1 MFSKQGKQG
10 SMHSVS
16 GLAAQPAPKKPAADR
31 SCLGAQHT
39 VTELDRRR
47 SLETSPNSRLSRR
60 SPKSR
65 TSSHRQEREISMDG
79 TNQVWIGIDVAKA
92 TLDLHLLPT
101 GQAHTLP
108 NTTAGHEQL
117 RKLLPGP
124 ANCLIVL
131 EATGGYEREVVA
143 DLADAGFRVAVIN
156 PKRARDFAK
165 ALGLVAKTDRIDARV
180 LARFAE
186 MVQPA
191 PVEKT
196 PEKQAEIQQ
205 LVARRRQLIDLR
217 TQESN
222 RADVAHAKAA
232 KKSIQAVLTTIVRQI
247 HDIEGAIEALVEA
260 DDDWRHKAQLIE
272 SVPGLGGVT
281 ATTVIADV
289 PELGKLNR
297 QQISALVGLAPYN
310 NDSGPR
316 KGKRSIAGGRKSVR
330 SVLYMAA
337 MAAKRFNPVIKAFA
351 QRLAQ
356 HGKPHKVIVTAC
368 MRKLLVILNSIIKSD
383 RPWNHQFAS

>member
-1 MFSKQGKQG
+1 
-10 SMHSVS
+10 
-16 GLAAQPAPKKPAADR
+16 
-31 SCLGAQHT
+31 
-39 VTELDRRR
+39 
-47 SLETSPNSRLSRR
+47 
-60 SPKSR
+60 
-65 TSSHRQEREISMDG
+65 MDG
-79 TNQVWIGIDVAKA
+79 ANQVWIGIDVAKA

-101 GQAHTLP
+101 AQAHTLP
-108 NTTAGHEQL
+108 NTKAGHEQL
-117 RKLLPGP
+117 RQLLPSP

-131 EATGGYEREVVA
+131 EATGGFEREVVA

-222 RADVAHAKAA
+222 RSGITHAKAA
-232 KKSIQAVLTTIVRQI
+232 KKSIQAVLNTLERQI
-247 HDIEGAIEALVEA
+247 HDMEGAIEALVEA
-260 DDDWRHKAQLIE
+260 HDDWRHKTQLIE

-281 ATTVIADV
+281 ATTVVADV

-310 NDSGPR
+310 RDSGAR

-330 SVLYMAA
+330 CVLYMAA

-351 QRLAQ
+351 DRLAQ
-356 HGKPHKVIVTAC
+356 HGKPHKVILTAC
-368 MRKLLVILNSIIKSD
+368 MRKLLVILNAILKSG
-383 RPWNHQFAS
+383 RPWNNQLAS

>member
-1 MFSKQGKQG
+1 ML
-10 SMHSVS
+10 SVS
-16 GLAAQPAPKKPAADR
+16 GLAAQPAPKKPVADR
-31 SCLGAQHT
+31 SRLGAQHT
-39 VTELDRRR
+39 VAELDRRR

-60 SPKSR
+60 SPQSR

-79 TNQVWIGIDVAKA
+79 ANQSWIGIDVAKA
-92 TLDLHLLPT
+92 TLDLLILPAEQT
-101 GQAHTLP
+101 RTLP
-108 NTTAGHEQL
+108 NTKAGHEQL
-117 RKLLPGP
+117 RKLLPAP
-124 ANCLIVL
+124 ATCLIVL
-131 EATGGYEREVVA
+131 EATGGYERELVA
-143 DLADAGFRVAVIN
+143 ELLDAGFRVAVIN
-156 PKRARDFAK
+156 PKRARDFAR

-180 LARFAE
+180 LALFAE
-186 MVQPA
+186 KVQPT

-196 PEKQAEIQQ
+196 PEKQAELQQ

-222 RADVAHAKAA
+222 RWDVTRAKAA
-232 KKSIQAVLTTIVRQI
+232 RKSIQAVLNTLEAQVR
-247 HDIEGAIEALVEA
+247 DIEKAIEALVES
-260 DDDWRHKAQLIE
+260 DDHWRNKAQLIE
-272 SVPGLGGVT
+272 SVPGLGSVT
-281 ATTVIADV
+281 ATTVVADV

-330 SVLYMAA
+330 CVLYMAA

-368 MRKLLVILNSIIKSD
+368 MRKLLVILNSIIKSGC
-383 RPWNHQFAS
+383 PWNPQLAS